1 MMESNPIIVD
11 HPPLFCVINV
21 GFRMSSM
28 RGYLHD
34 FAGKKVL
41 FSMAAPAEY
50 GVFLK
55 DIFRPL
61 MIGVGPV
68 EAGINLTAA
77 LAELKILN
85 DLPDLVVTLGSA
97 GSRALEQAEVY
108 QVASVSYRDMD
119 ASVLGFEKGCTPF
132 VDFPAEIAL
141 PHRIPGIPAARL
153 STGANVVSGAAYDSI
168 DADMVDMESFAILR
182 ACQKFDVPLIG
193 LRGISDGNEELQRL
207 SDWTA
212 YLHVIDEKLA
222 DAVAKLRLALE
233 SGEIDLSKS

>member
-1 MMESNPIIVD
+1 
-11 HPPLFCVINV
+11 
-21 GFRMSSM
+21 M

-34 FAGKKVL
+34 FAGHNVL

-50 GVFLK
+50 GDFLK
-55 DIFRPL
+55 KQFTPL

-68 EAGINLTAA
+68 EAAINLTAA
-77 LAELKILN
+77 LTELQQSN

-97 GSRALEQAEVY
+97 GSRTLEQAEVY
-108 QVASVSYRDMD
+108 QAISVSYRDMD

-132 VDFPAEIAL
+132 VDFPAEIML
-141 PHRIPGIPAARL
+141 PHRIPGIPEARL
-153 STGANVVSGAAYDSI
+153 STGANVVSGAAYDAI

-193 LRGISDGNEELQRL
+193 LRGISDGKEELSKL

-212 YLHVIDEKLA
+212 YLHVVDEKLSH
-222 DAVAKLRLALE
+222 AVDKLKAGLE
-233 SGEIDLSKS
+233 SGEISLSKG